1 MGSYRE
7 HWEPSTF
14 NTMLSSAML
23 ILSMAGM
30 GHGFF
35 FRYSLR
41 LASDNKTNS
50 FEERRNFSKPRDT
63 IVGLFDAVT
72 GLTHGLGDV
81 IQDFDVGLDDEKKE
95 EDLNLGSKV
104 VVGLF
109 DSLRQFTKQVGN
121 LVNVVGDRLDDRR
134 GDVVRI
140 AGDVDS
146 QVHNLGQ
153 GIRNWKIKTFGFG
166 LKEKSE
172 KKISEDLEIGEDIIV
187 A

>member
-1 MGSYRE
+1 MNHVVS
-7 HWEPSTF
+7 
-14 NTMLSSAML
+14 
-23 ILSMAGM
+23 
-30 GHGFF
+30 
-35 FRYSLR
+35 
-41 LASDNKTNS
+41 
-50 FEERRNFSKPRDT
+50 
-63 IVGLFDAVT
+63 
-72 GLTHGLGDV
+72 
-81 IQDFDVGLDDEKKE
+81 
-95 EDLNLGSKV
+95 GSKV

-109 DSLRQFTKQVGN
+109 DSLRQFTNQVGK

-146 QVHNLGQ
+146 QVSILLSRGLLQTTNLQVHNLGQ

-187 A
+187 VNSDNISEEEANEDTTIDSIIV